1 MFTLTTD
8 RADQRLHIHM
18 SGFLSLAEVD
28 DIQRQIQSL
37 VRKMGWHVS
46 GFDALVT
53 TSHDFVQS
61 PEVVEAL
68 RQSVSRARYKAR
80 RTAVVR
86 ASMLAQ
92 MQTKRI
98 VEHDRSRIFAGVEEA
113 KAWLLEAPRDA
124 LAAESQV

>member
-8 RADQRLHIHM
+8 QADHRLGIHL
-18 SGFLSLAEVD
+18 SGFFSVAEVD
-28 DIQRQIQSL
+28 DLRRQVHAL
-37 VRKMGWHVS
+37 VCGMGWDVS

-53 TSHDFVQS
+53 SSSDFVQS

-68 RQSVSRARYKAR
+68 RRSVTDARYKAR
-80 RTAVVR
+80 RTALVR

-98 VEHDRSRIFAGVEEA
+98 VEHDRSRFFASVDEA
-113 KAWLLEAPRDA
+113 KDWLLEPASEPTTT
-124 LAAESQV
+124 Q

>member
-8 RADQRLHIHM
+8 RADQRLEVHL
-18 SGFLSLAEVD
+18 SGFFTLAEVD

-37 VRKMGWHVS
+37 VRSMGWDVS

-53 TSHDFVQS
+53 SSADFVQS

-68 RQSVSRARYKAR
+68 RRSVSEARYKAR

-92 MQTKRI
+92 MQAKRI
-98 VEHDRSRIFAGVEEA
+98 VEHDRSRIFTDVDAA
-113 KAWLLEAPRDA
+113 KAWLREATGT
-124 LAAESQV
+124 